1 MSSILMINLRIGL
14 EEGQYL
20 KLRNRA
26 ELNGSESVEEEI
38 ENIIKSVI
46 T

>member
-1 MSSILMINLRIGL
+1 MSNILMLNLRIGL
-14 EEGQYL
+14 EEEQYL